1 MEKQEDEVASEMG
14 LMRCIC
20 FDILIKELV
29 TGGVLF
35 PGTLLG
41 GVRRATL
48 GLDPGAG
55 PQLTASLKAV
65 EPPGSH
71 LLPA

>member
-1 MEKQEDEVASEMG
+1 MEKQEGEMASEMG
-14 LMRCIC
+14 LVGCTG

-41 GVRRATL
+41 GVGRATL
-48 GLDPGAG
+48 GFDPWQS
-55 PQLTASLKAV
+55 PPLTASLKAV